1 MGDEVRQSRQTSRG
15 WGEKRM
21 RHVLRLKTEDRTQH
35 LIMPE
40 TVVVIPEKEKK
51 KIKAVV
57 YEHNRL
63 LQFCFRRNKT
73 KKEINSF
80 ELERVSKFVCELP
93 GCADDNQ

>member
-1 MGDEVRQSRQTSRG
+1 MLFQR
-15 WGEKRM
+15 K
-21 RHVLRLKTEDRTQH
+21 
-35 LIMPE
+35 
-40 TVVVIPEKEKK
+40 KEK

-93 GCADDNQ
+93 GSADDNQKQ